1 MVSYKCIGINT
12 YNVFVFCLNTRL
24 IKFWHE
30 SFQLWESPVKGFLL
44 PSNDFLIISN
54 QGINVI
60 AIGNKE
66 ARVIED
72 AEKFKRKIHS
82 LGSCNYLK
90 VEPEQHILFA
100 CQYYD
105 NRQICIQDQYQTPF
119 VSKNEEST
127 DFGDQ
132 TKFEDVYKIKLHD
145 ITLRE
150 LLLVQSLYSCTTPS
164 EISHLVSLQPSPHVF
179 FKVYLELGIKS
190 MVPYLA
196 FDARSLA
203 HLLRPENADFFLNN
217 SFDEFPVFYKNPDGG
232 SAIDVASENN
242 QIRSVNEMIK
252 YIIHYQNSY
261 KYAHLFQSNLI
272 QLIRD

>member
-1 MVSYKCIGINT
+1 
-12 YNVFVFCLNTRL
+12 
-24 IKFWHE
+24 
-30 SFQLWESPVKGFLL
+30 
-44 PSNDFLIISN
+44 LIISN

-72 AEKFKRKIHS
+72 AENFKRKIHS

-119 VSKNEEST
+119 VSKSEEST
-127 DFGDQ
+127 EFGNQ

-150 LLLVQSLYSCTTPS
+150 LLLV
-164 EISHLVSLQPSPHVF
+164 
-179 FKVYLELGIKS
+179 
-190 MVPYLA
+190 
-196 FDARSLA
+196 
-203 HLLRPENADFFLNN
+203 
-217 SFDEFPVFYKNPDGG
+217 
-232 SAIDVASENN
+232 
-242 QIRSVNEMIK
+242 
-252 YIIHYQNSY
+252 
-261 KYAHLFQSNLI
+261 
-272 QLIRD
+272 

>member
-1 MVSYKCIGINT
+1 MDEGKEREVLYTFKRPMEDVPKFGVFNSKQDCFVVTSAKSVFFVNVRTKEEVDIGTRECVADIQNITVSSKDDEFFVLANKRDARLGYYLFRVKIDDPGAELTKDADGLPASDYLIRWENKLQIANCDIQMLQQTKGKEERDKDGNIICDLVVSYKCIGINT

-60 AIGNKE
+60 AIGDKE

-100 CQYYD
+100 CQYYE
-105 NRQICIQDQYQTPF
+105 NRQICI
-119 VSKNEEST
+119 
-127 DFGDQ
+127 
-132 TKFEDVYKIKLHD
+132 
-145 ITLRE
+145 
-150 LLLVQSLYSCTTPS
+150 
-164 EISHLVSLQPSPHVF
+164 
-179 FKVYLELGIKS
+179 
-190 MVPYLA
+190 
-196 FDARSLA
+196 
-203 HLLRPENADFFLNN
+203 
-217 SFDEFPVFYKNPDGG
+217 
-232 SAIDVASENN
+232 
-242 QIRSVNEMIK
+242 
-252 YIIHYQNSY
+252 
-261 KYAHLFQSNLI
+261 
-272 QLIRD
+272 